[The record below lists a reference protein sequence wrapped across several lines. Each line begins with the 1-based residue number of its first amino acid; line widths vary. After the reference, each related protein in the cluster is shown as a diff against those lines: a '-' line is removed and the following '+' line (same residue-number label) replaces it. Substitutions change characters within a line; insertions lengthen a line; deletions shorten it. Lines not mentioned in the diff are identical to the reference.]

1 MLEIQVHSLLQNKP
15 VNFNLCK
22 YKDLHAEISNIVI
35 VFTQKLINSVSSTN
49 IIKLGY
55 PAGGECGISK
65 DNNFVMV

>member
-1 MLEIQVHSLLQNKP
+1 M
-15 VNFNLCK
+15 
-22 YKDLHAEISNIVI
+22 SNIVI

-55 PAGGECGISK
+55 PAGGECEISK